1 MTNVHIFVEEL
12 DDGTYAD
19 AKLEFSKLLYVRV
32 ESDETFTAHDEMY
45 PLAEMGET
53 LRIATYQLLTV
64 DDVNLIL
71 ETNKLDQVPPS
82 LLARADEVIE

>member
-1 MTNVHIFVEEL
+1 MTVL
-12 DDGTYAD
+12 MTD

-53 LRIATYQLLTV
+53 LRIAKR
-64 DDVNLIL
+64 I
-71 ETNKLDQVPPS
+71 S
-82 LLARADEVIE
+82 C

>member
-1 MTNVHIFVEEL
+1 MTVL
-12 DDGTYAD
+12 MTD

-53 LRIATYQLLTV
+53 SRIATYQLLTV
-64 DDVNLIL
+64 DDVKLIL
-71 ETNKLDQVPPS
+71 ETRARHS
-82 LLARADEVIE
+82 LSRLSRPRGFHVR